1 LVAAG
6 SAEQCCIVVLLFALA
21 RNVLRVFCS
30 LYKATSVICGHQHTH
45 TNTHTHTHIPFK
57 VLRTNSTKRAAKSVC
72 VKLIHVTAREREGGR
87 EGRWEGGR
95 EGGREG
101 VRKGCEKKLEVGVR
115 KIHEREN
122 SRAMHACTHE
132 QNCTLRAC
140 TALCLLESPA
150 CQGKMLE
157 KREAALALA
166 ASLSQQVRA
175 GRHTHTSRR
184 QLQNSTSLLVCMN
197 APSPRP
203 ASSRSSPG
211 NAAHPLLV

>member
-1 LVAAG
+1 MYIYIRINRLSLSL
-6 SAEQCCIVVLLFALA
+6 SAPHWWYVERRERERERRKREEREREREREREGQCCIVVLLFALA
-21 RNVLRVFCS
+21 RNVLRVFGS

-87 EGRWEGGR
+87 EGGRVGGR

-115 KIHEREN
+115 KIHKREN
-122 SRAMHACTHE
+122 SRALHACTHE

-140 TALCLLESPA
+140 TALCAKVKCSKNA
-150 CQGKMLE
+150 
-157 KREAALALA
+157 
-166 ASLSQQVRA
+166 
-175 GRHTHTSRR
+175 R
-184 QLQNSTSLLVCMN
+184 Q
-197 APSPRP
+197 PSPWQQ
-203 ASSRSSPG
+203 ASHSR
-211 NAAHPLLV
+211 

>member
-1 LVAAG
+1 MCVKNAYVWGDVRLRKCREALKVTVLVAAG

-21 RNVLRVFCS
+21 RNVLRVFGS

-87 EGRWEGGR
+87 EG
-95 EGGREG
+95 GREG

-140 TALCLLESPA
+140 TALCAKVKCSKNA
-150 CQGKMLE
+150 
-157 KREAALALA
+157 
-166 ASLSQQVRA
+166 
-175 GRHTHTSRR
+175 R
-184 QLQNSTSLLVCMN
+184 Q
-197 APSPRP
+197 PSPWQQ
-203 ASSRSSPG
+203 ASHSR
-211 NAAHPLLV
+211 

>member
-1 LVAAG
+1 M
-6 SAEQCCIVVLLFALA
+6 
-21 RNVLRVFCS
+21 
-30 LYKATSVICGHQHTH
+30 
-45 TNTHTHTHIPFK
+45 
-57 VLRTNSTKRAAKSVC
+57 
-72 VKLIHVTAREREGGR
+72 
-87 EGRWEGGR
+87 
-95 EGGREG
+95 
-101 VRKGCEKKLEVGVR
+101 RKGCEKKLEVGVR

-184 QLQNSTSLLVCMN
+184 QLQNSTSLLVEVGQVLPLPAAELRLECSTPPVCMN
-197 APSPRP
+197 LNASPRP
-203 ASSRSSPG
+203 ASTRSSPG
-211 NAAHPLLV
+211 QGCQLLDWSTNKSTWPPPKCAGAGSSRQKPQGR